1 MSLKD
6 YLKSRV
12 VIIFLNIIALITL
25 SVFLLCVGNKF
36 KVIITIAITWIIFL
50 FVYFMFAYRKRRAYF
65 EIIEKSVASIDKKF
79 LISEVL
85 KEPPFVEAKPY

>member
-12 VIIFLNIIALITL
+12 AIIFLNIIALITL
-25 SVFLLCVGNKF
+25 SVFLLSVGNKF

-50 FVYFMFAYRKRRAYF
+50 FVYFRPVH
-65 EIIEKSVASIDKKF
+65 ETT
-79 LISEVL
+79 
-85 KEPPFVEAKPY
+85 